1 MLVICSVLHEMWA
14 TTDEVDI
21 GVAAGVFWCRR
32 LLLAKL
38 LAKNC
43 PCELS
48 SACFVFRHD
57 LLKKAVDL
65 PHERLSI
72 SIAARSF

>member
-1 MLVICSVLHEMWA
+1 LIVLVICSVLHEMWA

-21 GVAAGVFWCRR
+21 DVAAGVVWCRR
-32 LLLAKL
+32 LL

-48 SACFVFRHD
+48 SACFVFRHK